1 MIIWGWG
8 KRTVKHWGQI
18 TQTCPYCKNT
28 GWFQVVTIRTWFTIF
43 FIPVIPYRV
52 KHAMMCSNCGGA
64 VELDAQRVAMA
75 QHVIAG
81 GTVMSPMA
89 TDADG
94 QLAAARARDA
104 AYLQSVSG
112 DAETQGT
119 TPTEADRLRARLE
132 NRNSNWDDRR

>member
-18 TQTCPYCKNT
+18 TQKCPYCKNT

-52 KHAMMCSNCGGA
+52 RHVMMCSNCGGA
-64 VELDAQRVAMA
+64 VELDAQRMATA

-81 GTVMSPMA
+81 GMVITPMA
-89 TDADG
+89 TDADE

-112 DAETQGT
+112 ETD
-119 TPTEADRLRARLE
+119 TPTDADQLRARLA
-132 NRNSNWDDRR
+132 NRNPNWDDRR